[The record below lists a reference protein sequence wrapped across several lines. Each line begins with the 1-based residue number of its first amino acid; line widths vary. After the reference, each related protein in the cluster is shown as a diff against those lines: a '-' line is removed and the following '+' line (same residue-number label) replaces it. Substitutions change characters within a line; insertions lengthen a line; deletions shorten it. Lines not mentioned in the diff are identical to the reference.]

1 MANSLINWV
10 LEYPKRFIFC
20 ILLITLAAGCFV
32 YKNISINT
40 SNTDL
45 LSKDLTFR
53 KNDIALTKEF
63 PQFSNNIMVVVDAK
77 KRDIAKDIASSFY
90 KEVKK
95 KEGELFIDIFYPEEL
110 DFFKKNGLLY
120 LSETDLEKRLDEMAS
135 YQPFISRLSQ
145 DQTLYGLLNTI
156 NLFLSA
162 DLSNSYID
170 QINKLLKNLTEQK
183 SLTWGD
189 LFSFEDELNYREIIY
204 LQPKLDFSN
213 FFPSENSLFFL
224 KEQIEN
230 IKKNYKHIEY
240 KNLSKDYNFNVRLSG
255 TVPME
260 QDELNTLGEGA
271 KIGVIISLILV
282 FVFLLYAFKNSLYL
296 LASFLTLIIGL
307 IWTTTF
313 ALLFFKELN
322 LISIAFAIL
331 FIGLGI
337 DFSIHYLLRT
347 YEFSS
352 KEFKGFLLST
362 NNSITN
368 ALLLTAIAIA
378 IGFFSF
384 AFTSFQGLAQL
395 GIIAGTG
402 MFISLFLTLF
412 FLPSFLILIKKF
424 SNQNLGN
431 YPPHYLKDFYF
442 ANFMFFFKRNS
453 KIFFI
458 LSIVFLLFSIFNL
471 KNIQFNN
478 DPLELRNQASASVIT
493 MNELIEDKSINPY
506 SVDVLAKNTFEGNE
520 LKKQLSDLDEIKEVT
535 FFEDLIPQNQDT
547 KLEILDQFKMFFP
560 EIDLNEAIASND
572 KDIRRKENELLKSI
586 EDKVNEK
593 YKSMIDISYI
603 DKLKE
608 RKYSENIFYF
618 FRENIKKFD
627 DSLKAQRIS
636 KENIPDSLKS
646 RYVGKNGKIRLE
658 IVPFKNL
665 NNQTNKKEF
674 VESVFEI
681 APNVSGGAF
690 TTYEAGKTIIQSF
703 KEAMIISI
711 CLTTLFLFFTLR
723 NFKKVF
729 IVFINLVAALLFSL
743 SFLTFLGLDLNFAN
757 IIALPLLF
765 GLGAATSIQTIL
777 RTEKFETLDDY
788 FKKSTTPRAIIFSLL
803 TTLGTFFVLTLS
815 SHVGTAS
822 MGKLLVISLFSI
834 FLANLTILI
843 PLEKYFFKK

>member
-1 MANSLINWV
+1 
-10 LEYPKRFIFC
+10 
-20 ILLITLAAGCFV
+20 
-32 YKNISINT
+32 
-40 SNTDL
+40 
-45 LSKDLTFR
+45 
-53 KNDIALTKEF
+53 
-63 PQFSNNIMVVVDAK
+63 
-77 KRDIAKDIASSFY
+77 
-90 KEVKK
+90 
-95 KEGELFIDIFYPEEL
+95 
-110 DFFKKNGLLY
+110 
-120 LSETDLEKRLDEMAS
+120 
-135 YQPFISRLSQ
+135 
-145 DQTLYGLLNTI
+145 
-156 NLFLSA
+156 
-162 DLSNSYID
+162 
-170 QINKLLKNLTEQK
+170 
-183 SLTWGD
+183 
-189 LFSFEDELNYREIIY
+189 
-204 LQPKLDFSN
+204 
-213 FFPSENSLFFL
+213 
-224 KEQIEN
+224 
-230 IKKNYKHIEY
+230 
-240 KNLSKDYNFNVRLSG
+240 
-255 TVPME
+255 ME
-260 QDELNTLGEGA
+260 QDELNTLGQGA

-282 FVFLLYAFKNSLYL
+282 FVFLLYAFKNFLYL

-352 KEFKGFLLST
+352 KEFRGFLLST

-412 FLPSFLILIKKF
+412 FLPSFLVLIKKF
-424 SNQNLGN
+424 SNQNLGKN
-431 YPPHYLKDFYF
+431 RPYYLKDFYF

-458 LSIVFLLFSIFNL
+458 LSIIFLLFSIFNL

-506 SVDVLAKNTFEGNE
+506 SVDVLAKNIFEGNE
-520 LKKQLSDLDEIKEVT
+520 LKKKLSDLDEIKEVT
-535 FFEDLIPQNQDT
+535 FFEDLIPQNQDA

-560 EIDLNEAIASND
+560 EIDLNESIVSKD

-618 FRENIKKFD
+618 FRENIKKFN
-627 DSLKAQRIS
+627 DSLKAQKIS

-646 RYVGKNGKIRLE
+646 RYVGKNGGIRLE
-658 IVPFKNL
+658 IVPSKNL
-665 NNQTNKKEF
+665 N
-674 VESVFEI
+674 
-681 APNVSGGAF
+681 
-690 TTYEAGKTIIQSF
+690 
-703 KEAMIISI
+703 
-711 CLTTLFLFFTLR
+711 
-723 NFKKVF
+723 
-729 IVFINLVAALLFSL
+729 
-743 SFLTFLGLDLNFAN
+743 DLN
-757 IIALPLLF
+757 
-765 GLGAATSIQTIL
+765 
-777 RTEKFETLDDY
+777 
-788 FKKSTTPRAIIFSLL
+788 
-803 TTLGTFFVLTLS
+803 
-815 SHVGTAS
+815 
-822 MGKLLVISLFSI
+822 
-834 FLANLTILI
+834 
-843 PLEKYFFKK
+843 